1 MQKIVYL
8 DNAATSFPKAP
19 TVAPAM
25 TRYLTA
31 VGGNLNRS
39 AYTTQSD
46 AEDTALNLR
55 EALCTFLGST
65 DVEACVFTPG
75 VTYALNLILKG
86 YLNPGDHVLVSTM
99 EHNAVMR
106 PLHAM
111 AGVNVE
117 KVPCAP
123 DGSLSVT
130 DVAARLRPET
140 RLVCM
145 THASNVCGTLLPIAD
160 IGALCASRGVAFV
173 VDTAQ
178 TAGHIPLNLTQCR
191 ADAFAI
197 PAHKGLLG
205 PQGIGAAVMT
215 LRFAKQLRP
224 LVEGGT
230 GSRSDL
236 ETQPLELP
244 DRFEAGTQNIPGIY
258 GFLAG
263 LDYAGPHMAENHAKA
278 MLLCGALLEGAHR
291 LPHARVLGKQGL
303 DGRMPVV
310 SLDFE
315 KLDNALVADR
325 LSREFGII
333 TRCGLHCSPSAH
345 HTLGSF
351 PQGSVRFS
359 IGAFNTADDIQA
371 ALDAL
376 RIIIADRHSFTQGSF
391 TQTDT

>member
-1 MQKIVYL
+1 
-8 DNAATSFPKAP
+8 
-19 TVAPAM
+19 M
-25 TRYLTA
+25 TR
-31 VGGNLNRS
+31 
-39 AYTTQSD
+39 
-46 AEDTALNLR
+46 
-55 EALCTFLGST
+55 
-65 DVEACVFTPG
+65 
-75 VTYALNLILKG
+75 
-86 YLNPGDHVLVSTM
+86 
-99 EHNAVMR
+99 
-106 PLHAM
+106 
-111 AGVNVE
+111 
-117 KVPCAP
+117 
-123 DGSLSVT
+123 
-130 DVAARLRPET
+130 
-140 RLVCM
+140 
-145 THASNVCGTLLPIAD
+145 
-160 IGALCASRGVAFV
+160 
-173 VDTAQ
+173 
-178 TAGHIPLNLTQCR
+178 
-191 ADAFAI
+191 
-197 PAHKGLLG
+197 
-205 PQGIGAAVMT
+205 
-215 LRFAKQLRP
+215 RFAKQLRP

-263 LDYAGPHMAENHAKA
+263 LDYAGTHMAENHAKA
-278 MLLCGALLEGAHR
+278 MLLCGTLLEGAHR
-291 LPHARVLGKQGL
+291 LPHVRVLGKQGL

-345 HTLGSF
+345 QTLGSF